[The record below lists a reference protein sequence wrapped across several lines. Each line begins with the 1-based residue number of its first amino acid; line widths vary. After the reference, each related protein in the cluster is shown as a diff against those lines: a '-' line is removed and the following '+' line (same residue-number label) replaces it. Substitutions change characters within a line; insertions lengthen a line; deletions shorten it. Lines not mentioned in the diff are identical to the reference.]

1 MSVSQEE
8 FRSPGRTVNQEAG
21 EHGTKLVL
29 LGSTLG
35 KGTDLSY
42 ALRAGRREWSH
53 LECWDFVYF
62 CGLRQKPYNPLPS
75 LFLTWITAEKGH
87 LLVEHSHFPP
97 YIWSSHLSSSL
108 SSSATLQDMVSE
120 WPSHTE
126 PSLVL
131 ARFSLPKSPLLLF
144 SLVQISQASET
155 FGYKVTWL
163 LTFTFNSIPAKI
175 RLHADWEFLQLPYV
189 FLGISSKCLMSLKLS
204 ECQCGCRDRKNA
216 PFFVLCQTIPPREI
230 SNSRFHGA
238 PQGKWVFPR
247 QSLASL
253 RYQLRFNVWT
263 GPRTLGHSILPLPQH
278 HVPHQYESRK
288 LSPPNE

>member
-75 LFLTWITAEKGH
+75 PFLTWIAAEKGH
-87 LLVEHSHFPP
+87 LLVEHSHFP

-108 SSSATLQDMVSE
+108 SSSATLQDMFLSDHLTQNRVWFLVGS
-120 WPSHTE
+120 
-126 PSLVL
+126 PSLNPHFF
-131 ARFSLPKSPLLLF
+131 FSPWSKFLRLQKPLG
-144 SLVQISQASET
+144 T
-155 FGYKVTWL
+155 
-163 LTFTFNSIPAKI
+163 
-175 RLHADWEFLQLPYV
+175 
-189 FLGISSKCLMSLKLS
+189 KLYD
-204 ECQCGCRDRKNA
+204 C
-216 PFFVLCQTIPPREI
+216 
-230 SNSRFHGA
+230 
-238 PQGKWVFPR
+238 
-247 QSLASL
+247 
-253 RYQLRFNVWT
+253 
-263 GPRTLGHSILPLPQH
+263 
-278 HVPHQYESRK
+278 
-288 LSPPNE
+288 